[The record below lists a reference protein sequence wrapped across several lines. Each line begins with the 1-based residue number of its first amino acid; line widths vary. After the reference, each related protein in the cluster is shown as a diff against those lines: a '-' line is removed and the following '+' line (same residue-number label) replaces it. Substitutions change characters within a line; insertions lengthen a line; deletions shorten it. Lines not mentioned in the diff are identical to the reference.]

1 MDDDPFTVS
10 QIPRPAIFHG
20 AIGATVEIP
29 VLGEMV
35 EAVAGTVEAGS
46 DKMTAIIART
56 AIWLTR
62 LSLSTP

>member
-1 MDDDPFTVS
+1 MDDDAIAVS

-35 EAVAGTVEAGS
+35 DAVARTVEAGS
-46 DKMTAIIART
+46 DKMPAIVTWT
-56 AIWLTR
+56 AIWLTCLT
-62 LSLSTP
+62 LSAS